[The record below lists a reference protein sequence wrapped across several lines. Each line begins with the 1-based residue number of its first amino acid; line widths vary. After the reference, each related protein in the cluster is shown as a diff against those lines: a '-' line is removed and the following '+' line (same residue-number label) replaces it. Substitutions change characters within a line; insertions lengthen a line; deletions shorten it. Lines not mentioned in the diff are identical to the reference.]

1 MDAATRE
8 TVTCLHGFSQRGE
21 SWRELAALVGG
32 PDRWLTPDVEAPT
45 MEAATADLLGLWDAA
60 GARRSHLV
68 GYSAGG
74 RLALYL
80 ATRHPERLRT
90 LTVIS
95 AHAGFEGPARA
106 ARRAADEALAARI
119 EAEGIDWFA
128 DHWGQLPI
136 FASLRRRRPDLRAA
150 LDAARRSQDPRR
162 LAAALRGMGGA
173 AAEPFWDRLPSV
185 GVPALVVAG
194 AEDAPYVK
202 HAGRLAV
209 LLPCARAEI
218 VPGAGHA
225 VHLENPTA
233 VAALLGAHLSSR

>member
-1 MDAATRE
+1 METTTGE
-8 TVTCLHGFSQRGE
+8 TVTCLHGFSQRGR
-21 SWRELAALVGG
+21 SWRELAVLVGG
-32 PDRWLTPDVEAPT
+32 PHRWLAPDVEAAT
-45 MEAATADLLGLWDAA
+45 LEAATADLLDLWDAT

-74 RLALYL
+74 RLALHL

-106 ARRAADEALAARI
+106 ARQAADEALAARI
-119 EAEGIDWFA
+119 EVEGIDWFA
-128 DHWGQLPI
+128 DHWGQLPM
-136 FASLRRRRPDLRAA
+136 FASLRRRRPELRGP
-150 LDAARRSQDPRR
+150 LDADRRSHDPRR

-194 AEDAPYVK
+194 AEDTPYVE
-202 HAGRLAV
+202 HAGRLAR
-209 LLPCARAEI
+209 LLACARAVI

-225 VHLENPTA
+225 VHLENPPA
-233 VAALLGAHLSSR
+233 VASLLAAHLSSR